1 MTDLSKSN
9 AILADPRYQDYLT
22 KIADH
27 EKNRRFCRHDL
38 SHFIDV
44 ARITTILC
52 LEAELKVE
60 RDLIY
65 TTALLHDLGRAK
77 EYEDGTPHELA
88 SVELAVNFL
97 GEYSPQE
104 QETIL
109 DAIRQHRSPEATGF
123 AGNFYRADKLSRPCY
138 NCPAEAECNWTTEKK
153 NLEITY

>member
-1 MTDLSKSN
+1 MTDLTKTN
-9 AILADPRYQDYLT
+9 AILSDPRYQDYLS

-52 LEAELKVE
+52 LEAGLKID

-65 TTALLHDLGRAK
+65 TTALLHDIGRFR

-88 SVELAVNFL
+88 SAELAVAFL
-97 GEYSPQE
+97 GEYSAEE

-109 DAIRQHRSPEATGF
+109 DAIRSHRNPNAAGFTGL
-123 AGNFYRADKLSRPCY
+123 FYRADKLSRPCY
-138 NCPAEAECNWTTEKK
+138 NCPAEAECNWAAAKK